1 MYDADVIVIGSGG
14 GGAVAAKE
22 LGEKGLKVLVLEAGP
37 FYGNKKWQNPNS
49 ERGGEW
55 SSSYNDLDVGIY
67 KKIYNSYENNMNDVV
82 SGAFRFGPADR
93 RRAPWHRVMRQKGDI
108 WQVSGVGGTTQHYWS
123 QSPRAF
129 PQAIDHVWPISY
141 RELVP
146 YYEKAEATL
155 PVQFSPTT
163 PKEELFYY
171 GAKKAGWSLIPTL
184 DVVTPGYRP
193 NPNAILRT
201 NEHLMDPNYSM
212 EQLTHMEGC
221 TLRGHCVNGCTSG
234 PSMDKIAKRSTLVS
248 YIPLALKTGN
258 VSIRPNSFTI
268 KILTEQDP
276 KEGLRATGVQ
286 FRDTWT
292 GEIGELTA
300 KTVVMAAGCIESP
313 RLWLNSGLPFNPWV
327 GRGLTNHYFDW
338 VGGVFDEKD
347 LMSILGTPSVYPY
360 VGHTSGARV
369 DIPGIGIF
377 QVSCLSPG
385 LMSFLT
391 YGFSEAG
398 YDALN
403 PPEPGEP
410 WDIRGRVVG
419 PELKELMHNYSR
431 TMTMLLL
438 TDDEVRFSNRVE
450 VDPLLKDENGP
461 IPIVYYTPSPKTL
474 QRRDQLARYACETL
488 QQAGAKKIIRSD
500 LPTGFLLH
508 LESTMRMGFVTDTNC
523 EAFQVKRLYI
533 ADNSVHFDGIG
544 GPNPTLTT
552 QALAT
557 RTADKL
563 ANKYFDH
570 SIETDK

>member
-22 LGEKGLKVLVLEAGP
+22 LAEAGLQVLVLEAGP
-37 FYGNKKWQNPNS
+37 WYGNKNWQNPNS

-55 SSSYNDLDVGIY
+55 SSSYNDLDVALY
-67 KKIYNSYENNMNDVV
+67 KKLYNGYENNMNDGV
-82 SGAFRFGPADR
+82 SGVFRFGPADR
-93 RRAPWHRVMRQKGDI
+93 RRTPWHRVMRQKGDI
-108 WQVSGVGGTTQHYWS
+108 WQLSGVGGTTQHYWT

-129 PQAIDHVWPISY
+129 PIAVDGIWPISY
-141 RELVP
+141 KELIP

-171 GAKKAGWSLIPTL
+171 GAKKAGWQLIPTL
-184 DVVTPGYRP
+184 NVTTPGYRP
-193 NPNAILRT
+193 NPNAILPT
-201 NEHLMDPNYSM
+201 NEHLMDPNYSL
-212 EQLTHMEGC
+212 EQLSHMEGC
-221 TLRGHCVNGCTSG
+221 TLKGNCVNGCSVG
-234 PSMDKIAKRSTLVS
+234 PSVDKIAKRSTLVS

-258 VSIRPNSFTI
+258 VAIRPNSFAI

-292 GEIGELTA
+292 GEIGELHA

-313 RLWLNSGLPFNPWV
+313 RLWLNSGLPHNAWV
-327 GRGLTNHYFDW
+327 GRGLTNHCFDW
-338 VGGVFDEKD
+338 VSGVFDEKE
-347 LMSILGTPSVYPY
+347 LMKVLGMPSVYPY
-360 VGHTSGARV
+360 AGHTSGARV
-369 DIPGIGIF
+369 DIPGTGIF

-385 LMSFLT
+385 LMSYLT

-398 YDALN
+398 YNALN
-403 PPEPGEP
+403 PPEPGAP

-419 PELKELMHNYSR
+419 PQLKELMMNYTR

-438 TDDEVRFSNRVE
+438 TDDETLYHNRVE

-461 IPIVYYTPSPKTL
+461 IPVVYYTPSKKTL
-474 QRRDQLARYACETL
+474 QRRDKLARYASETL
-488 QQAGAKKIIRSD
+488 KQAGAKTIIRSD
-500 LPTGFLLH
+500 TPFSFMLH
-508 LESTMRMGFVTDTNC
+508 IESTMRMGYVTDTNC
-523 EAFQVKRLYI
+523 EAMQVKRLFI
-533 ADNSVHFDGIG
+533 ADNSVHFNGIG

-557 RTADKL
+557 RTAEKIF
-563 ANKYFDH
+563 NQYFA
-570 SIETDK
+570 

>member
-1 MYDADVIVIGSGG
+1 MCAAESMFDADVIVIGSGG

-22 LGEKGLKVLVLEAGP
+22 LGEAGLKVLVLEAGAW
-37 FYGNKKWQNPNS
+37 YGNKHWANPNT
-49 ERGGEW
+49 EHGGDW
-55 SSSYNDLDVGIY
+55 SSDYKDLDIGIY
-67 KKIYNSYENNMNDVV
+67 KKVFNSYENNMNDVV

-93 RRAPWHRVMRQKGDI
+93 RRTPWHRIMRQKGDI
-108 WQVSGVGGTTQHYWS
+108 WQASGVGGTTQHYWS

-129 PQAIDHVWPISY
+129 PQAIDQVWPLSY
-141 RELVP
+141 RELIP

-171 GAKKAGWSLIPTL
+171 GAKKAGWQLNPTL
-184 DVVTPGYRP
+184 NVTTPGYRP
-193 NPNAILRT
+193 NPNAILPPNDR
-201 NEHLMDPNYSM
+201 LMDPGCSL
-212 EQLTHMEGC
+212 EELSDMEGC
-221 TLRGHCVNGCTSG
+221 TLRGNCVNGCASG
-234 PSMDKIAKRSTLVS
+234 PSVDKIAKRSTLVS
-248 YIPLALKTGN
+248 YVPLALKTGN
-258 VSIRPNSFTI
+258 VAIRPNSFVI
-268 KILTEQDP
+268 KILTSQDP

-300 KTVVMAAGCIESP
+300 RTVIMAAGCIETP
-313 RLWLNSGLPFNPWV
+313 RLWLNSSLPFNEWV
-327 GRGLTNHYFDW
+327 GRGLTNHCFDW
-338 VGGVFDEKD
+338 VGGVFEEKE
-347 LMSILGTPSVYPY
+347 LMRIMGLPEVYPY

-369 DIPGIGIF
+369 DIPGTGIF

-398 YDALN
+398 YNALN

-410 WDIRGRVVG
+410 WNIRGRVAG
-419 PELKELMHNYSR
+419 PQLKELMRNYSR

-438 TDDEVRFSNRVE
+438 TDDETLYRNRVE
-450 VDPLLKDENGP
+450 VDPLLKDEHGP

-474 QRRDQLARYACETL
+474 KRRDQLARYASETL
-488 QQAGAKKIIRSD
+488 RQAGARQIIRSD
-500 LPTGFLLH
+500 TPFGFMLH
-508 LESTMRMGFVTDTNC
+508 LESTMRMGYVTDANC
-523 EAFQVKRLYI
+523 EAFQVKRLFI
-533 ADNSVHFDGIG
+533 ADNSVHFNGIG

-557 RTADKL
+557 RTAEKIVTE
-563 ANKYFDH
+563 YF
-570 SIETDK
+570 S

>member
-1 MYDADVIVIGSGG
+1 MLDADVIVIGSGG

-37 FYGNKKWQNPNS
+37 WYGNSKWPNPNS
-49 ERGGEW
+49 ERGAEW
-55 SSSYNDLDVGIY
+55 SSSYADLDVNIY
-67 KKIYNSYENNMNDVV
+67 KKIYNSYENNINDLV

-93 RRAPWHRVMRQKGDI
+93 RRTPWHRVMRQKGEI

-129 PQAIDHVWPISY
+129 PAAVDNIWPISY
-141 RELVP
+141 RELIP

-155 PVQFSPTT
+155 PVQFAPTT

-193 NPNAILRT
+193 NPNAILRA

-212 EQLTHMEGC
+212 EQLYNMEGC
-221 TLRGHCVNGCTSG
+221 TLRGHCVNGCTAG
-234 PSMDKIAKRSTLVS
+234 PTVDKIAKRSTLVS

-258 VSIRPNSFTI
+258 VAIRPNSFTI

-300 KTVVMAAGCIESP
+300 KAVVMAAGCIESP
-313 RLWLNSGLPFNPWV
+313 RLWLNSGLPDNPWV

-360 VGHTSGARV
+360 MGPTSGARV
-369 DIPGIGIF
+369 DIPGLGVF

-385 LMSFLT
+385 LMSYLT

-419 PELKELMHNYSR
+419 PELKELMQNYSR
-431 TMTMLLL
+431 TMTYLLL
-438 TDDEVRFSNRVE
+438 TDDDTLYNNRVE
-450 VDPLLKDENGP
+450 VDPLLKDEHGP
-461 IPIVYYTPSPKTL
+461 IPIIYYTPNKKTQ

-488 QQAGAKKIIRSD
+488 KHAGAKKIIRTDS
-500 LPTGFLLH
+500 PTGWLLH
-508 LESTMRMGFVTDTNC
+508 LESTMRMGFVVDSNC
-523 EAFQVKRLYI
+523 EAFQVKRLFI
-533 ADNSVHFDGIG
+533 ADNSVHFNGIG

-557 RTADKL
+557 RTSEKMADI
-563 ANKYFDH
+563 YF
-570 SIETDK
+570 T